1 MSQTQI
7 RLTRTPDINK
17 VLAFLR
23 SKYRL
28 LSEAEIIKVA
38 LSEKYNQ
45 EVKENEE
52 PSKYLLSSLK
62 QSDEDIKAGRLISF
76 KNGRDVFTYL
86 DREIENEKHK
96 KHTH

>member
-23 SKYRL
+23 NKYRL

-52 PSKYLLSSLK
+52 PSTYLLSSLK

-76 KNGRDVFTYL
+76 KNGRDVLTYL
-86 DREIENEKHK
+86 NHEIENEKHK